1 MSLSALFS
9 PRQRGDDGER
19 IAEQY
24 LVRQGLRVVERNYRC
39 RFGEVDLIM
48 RHGDTLVFV
57 EVRLRKAGARSG
69 GNDYGGA
76 AASITGAKQKRL
88 IAAAQHYLA
97 GLRQLP
103 PCRFDAVL
111 LNQVSEQGIEW
122 IPDAFAAG

>member
-24 LVRQGLRVVERNYRC
+24 LVRQGLRLVERNYRC

-48 RHGDTLVFV
+48 QQGDTLVFV
-57 EVRLRKAGARSG
+57 EVRLRKVGARNG
-69 GNDYGGA
+69 GNDFGGA
-76 AASITGAKQKRL
+76 AARITGAKQKRL